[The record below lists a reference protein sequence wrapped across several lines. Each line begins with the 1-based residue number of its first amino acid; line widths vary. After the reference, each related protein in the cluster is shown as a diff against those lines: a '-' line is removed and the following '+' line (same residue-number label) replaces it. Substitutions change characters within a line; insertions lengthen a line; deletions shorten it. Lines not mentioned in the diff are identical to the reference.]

1 MFDVVLRDIMK
12 NREII
17 SVITNVATKST
28 TRYKGNIKITHIN
41 MIRYLQV
48 QIKIGSKALK
58 AMDHICKALKFCNTF
73 YTYLSVSSRVL
84 FDMLTSKDDKK

>member
-48 QIKIGSKALK
+48 QIKIG
-58 AMDHICKALKFCNTF
+58 
-73 YTYLSVSSRVL
+73 
-84 FDMLTSKDDKK
+84 

>member
-1 MFDVVLRDIMK
+1 MK

-28 TRYKGNIKITHIN
+28 TRYKGNIKITNIN

-48 QIKIGSKALK
+48 QIKIGWVQKVSM
-58 AMDHICKALKFCNTF
+58 AMDQICKALI
-73 YTYLSVSSRVL
+73 L
-84 FDMLTSKDDKK
+84 FIHIFLFHLE

>member
-17 SVITNVATKST
+17 SVITNVATNST

-41 MIRYLQV
+41 MISYLQV
-48 QIKIGSKALK
+48 QIKIG
-58 AMDHICKALKFCNTF
+58 
-73 YTYLSVSSRVL
+73 
-84 FDMLTSKDDKK
+84 